1 MNVTTDQIIAYLEGN
16 LPAEERAAFEQ
27 ALRQSPELQKETD
40 EIRYVWELSAE
51 LKQHGHVNAPRN
63 WEKLSRRITLNR
75 SAAKLV
81 SFLRTTAAILLIPVL
96 AVTYLL
102 FTTLQEW
109 NNRPAEQVETRT
121 AYGLVS
127 RLTLPD
133 GSEVWLNSGS
143 SLSYPR
149 RFDASGRQVRLSGE
163 AYFKVKSDPSN
174 RFDVTTAHGL
184 RISAYGTEF
193 NINAYET
200 DAKVEATLVTGHIRV
215 AETEQALSAALQPGE
230 QAVYYKND
238 RRMEIEKVNLA
249 VKTSWKDGKMIFRRA
264 DMHEIARRLARHFNV
279 DIRLEG
285 KELYDYAYSATFT
298 TETLDAILRLLEET
312 APIRCT
318 IIEPEQTA
326 DLSYPRRTVIIR
338 RIE

>member
-1 MNVTTDQIIAYLEGN
+1 MNVSTDQLIAYFEGR
-16 LPAEERAAFEQ
+16 LPEKERAAFEQ
-27 ALRQSPELQKETD
+27 SLQQSPELKKETD
-40 EIRYVWELSAE
+40 ELRYVWELSAE

-63 WEKLSRRITLNR
+63 WEKLSRRIALNR
-75 SAAKLV
+75 SAGKLV
-81 SFLRTTAAILLIPVL
+81 SFLRTAAAILLIPALVATYVL
-96 AVTYLL
+96 YS
-102 FTTLQEW
+102 TLQEW
-109 NNRPAEQVETRT
+109 NNRPAERVETST

-127 RLTLPD
+127 RITLPD

-143 SLSYPR
+143 SLSYPQ
-149 RFDASGRQVRLSGE
+149 RFDKGERQVRLSGE

-174 RFDVTTAHGL
+174 RFSVTTSGGL
-184 RISAYGTEF
+184 QISAYGTEF
-193 NINAYET
+193 NINAYEN
-200 DAKVEATLVTGHIRV
+200 DPKVEATLVTGHIRV
-215 AETEQALSAALQPGE
+215 EETARALSAALQPGE
-230 QAVYYKND
+230 QAVYYKD
-238 RRMEIEKVNLA
+238 DPQLKIEKVNLA

-326 DLSYPRRTVIIR
+326 DLSYPKRTVIIR